1 MSSSKPGDEV
11 RAGVLRYL
19 RTGVRSTQD
28 VLQHLSRRGLSLQ
41 RATGLVAT
49 FQAQGLLDDRAAARL
64 WAEHWA
70 RQHYAD
76 SAIRLKL
83 LAKGFDEPLARN
95 TIARLACDADDEE
108 RARRLLAQRLPVRPA
123 CRRGAGGRP
132 DRGRG
137 RVSSRLAR
145 LLASRGFDS
154 ELIERV
160 LRTSRNLAASDSVN
174 AER

>member
-1 MSSSKPGDEV
+1 M
-11 RAGVLRYL
+11 RYL
-19 RTGVRSTQD
+19 RTGVRSTRD
-28 VLQHLSRRGLSLQ
+28 ALQYLSRRGLSLQ

-95 TIARLACDADDEE
+95 TIARLLCDANDEE
-108 RARRLLAQRLPVRPA
+108 RARRLLAQHL
-123 CRRGAGGRP
+123 RRSSSRSVP
-132 DRGRG
+132 
-137 RVSSRLAR
+137 SRLAR

-160 LRTSRNLAASDSVN
+160 LRISRNLAASDSVN

>member
-1 MSSSKPGDEV
+1 M
-11 RAGVLRYL
+11 RYL
-19 RTGVRSTQD
+19 RTGVRSTRD
-28 VLQHLSRRGLSLQ
+28 ALQYLSRRGLSLQ

-95 TIARLACDADDEE
+95 TIARLLCDANDEE
-108 RARRLLAQRLPVRPA
+108 RARRLLAQHLRPA
-123 CRRGAGGRP
+123 
-132 DRGRG
+132 RGRG
-137 RVSSRLAR
+137 RVLSRLAR

-160 LRTSRNLAASDSVN
+160 LRISRNLAASDSVN

>member
-19 RTGVRSTQD
+19 RTGVRSTRD
-28 VLQHLSRRGLSLQ
+28 ALQYLSRRGLSLQ

-95 TIARLACDADDEE
+95 TIARLLCDANDEE
-108 RARRLLAQRLPVRPA
+108 RARRLLAQHL
-123 CRRGAGGRP
+123 RRSSSRSVP
-132 DRGRG
+132 
-137 RVSSRLAR
+137 SRLAR

-160 LRTSRNLAASDSVN
+160 LRISRNLAASDSVN

>member
-1 MSSSKPGDEV
+1 
-11 RAGVLRYL
+11 
-19 RTGVRSTQD
+19 
-28 VLQHLSRRGLSLQ
+28 
-41 RATGLVAT
+41 LVAT

-95 TIARLACDADDEE
+95 TIARLTCDADDEE
-108 RARRLLAQRLPVRPA
+108 RARRLLAQHL
-123 CRRGAGGRP
+123 RRSSSRSVP
-132 DRGRG
+132 
-137 RVSSRLAR
+137 SRLAR

-160 LRTSRNLAASDSVN
+160 LRISRNLAASDSVN

>member
-19 RTGVRSTQD
+19 RTGVRSTRD
-28 VLQHLSRRGLSLQ
+28 VLQYLSRRGLSLQ
-41 RATGLVAT
+41 RAASLVGT
-49 FQAQGLLDDRAAARL
+49 YQAQGLLDDRAAARL
-64 WAEHWA
+64 WADHWA

-95 TIARLACDADDEE
+95 TIARLTCDADDDEE
-108 RARRLLAQRLPVRPA
+108 RARRLLAQHLRRSSRRPI
-123 CRRGAGGRP
+123 P
-132 DRGRG
+132 
-137 RVSSRLAR
+137 SRLAR

-160 LRTSRNLAASDSVN
+160 LRISRNLAASDSVN
-174 AER
+174 AEC